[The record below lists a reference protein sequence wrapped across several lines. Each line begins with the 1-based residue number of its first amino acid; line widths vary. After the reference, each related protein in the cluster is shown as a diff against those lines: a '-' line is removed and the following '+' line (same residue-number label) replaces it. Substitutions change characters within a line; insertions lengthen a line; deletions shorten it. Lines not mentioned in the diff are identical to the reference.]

1 MSFEVDGFF
10 SPEIE
15 GFRQAVRTTAPY
27 KSWFDYALG
36 LNRIGLDLMRNASAS
51 LADRR
56 LFTMYGHF
64 VRTQHTFQGALLLAE
79 RGMVPNARILLR
91 SGVESAIAICA
102 LAKDDSLVDEMI
114 AAHHVNQRKFARLV
128 IDNPNYSASYSAQEI
143 QEMRDTIAAVDA
155 IEANSGKKLKEIN
168 WADTAAVHC
177 LDLYHLLYR
186 SLSSDG
192 THATVN
198 SLNRQLEVDSSQ
210 QITAFKVAP
219 DLDGLVEAVSAAC
232 LLFIWSADPFA
243 AAFTRPDVSAELS
256 KQLKLFAQLPGAFPR
271 HASLVMA

>member
-15 GFRQAVRTTAPY
+15 QFRQAVRSTAPY
-27 KSWFDYALG
+27 KPWFDYALG
-36 LNRIGLDLMRNASAS
+36 LNRIGLNLMKNASTS

-102 LAKDDSLVDEMI
+102 LAKTDSLVDEMV
-114 AAHHVNQRKFARLV
+114 AAHHFNQRKYARL
-128 IDNPNYSASYSAQEI
+128 IINNPGYKASYSPEEI
-143 QEMRDTIAAVDA
+143 AEMQTTIVAVDA
-155 IEANSGKKLKEIN
+155 IEANSGKKLKDVN
-168 WADTAAVHC
+168 WAETAAAHC
-177 LDLYHLLYR
+177 IDLYNLLYR

-198 SLNRQLEVDSSQ
+198 SLNRMLEIDNSQ

-219 DLDGLVEAVSAAC
+219 DLDGLVEALSAAC

-243 AAFTRPDVSAELS
+243 DAFNRPDVSAELS